1 MAGGSEPDLTTSGG
15 KDSGE
20 DKKKKKHLKELQ
32 RAFEVLPLRPSERY
46 RALIDLAR
54 QNNDLIE
61 MADRKTRFALVILAA
76 LNTVN
81 FVAVARSDVVTGA
94 AEAQYGFGVA
104 VYVTFYVSLS
114 LYLCIEAI
122 LTLKPRLTGA
132 LHQTADVSS
141 EQKWLNL
148 LSLDVIP
155 NVPADDYYELWR
167 TAQFSQLNREVAFR
181 NQTTARIILKKYSAL
196 DRLFTGL
203 TVLVV
208 LTLALMAFFL
218 YSRTAG

>member
-1 MAGGSEPDLTTSGG
+1 MAGGSEPDLTASGR

-20 DKKKKKHLKELQ
+20 DKKKKKSLKELQ

-46 RALIDLAR
+46 RALIDLTR

-76 LNTVN
+76 LNAVN
-81 FVAVARSDVVTGA
+81 FVALSRSDLVTGA
-94 AEAQYGFGVA
+94 AAQYGIGVA
-104 VYVTFYVSLS
+104 VYVTFYVALS

-122 LTLKPRLTGA
+122 QTLKPRLSGA
-132 LHQTADVSS
+132 LHQTADVST
-141 EQKWLNL
+141 EQRWLNL
-148 LSLDVIP
+148 LSLDVMP

-181 NQTTARIILKKYSAL
+181 NQTMARIILKKYRAL

-203 TVLVV
+203 TLLVI
-208 LTLALMAFFL
+208 LTLSLMVFFL